1 MSLGITLKTTPLQPC
16 FMYDYLQIDLYNFP
30 VGLLSQEVIL
40 KSVSLIFLKAGTN
53 ATVLKQFKIYSIV

>member
-40 KSVSLIFLKAGTN
+40 KSVSLI
-53 ATVLKQFKIYSIV
+53 SP